1 MAFSRRGLLAAG
13 MAAIATPV
21 QAGKGDQ
28 TKTLQAAI
36 DTALRGDGLLRLDAG
51 RFITTGLDIAGPL
64 TIEGVPGRTILL
76 GAGADQILRS
86 SDAEQLGLLGL
97 TFEGK
102 DQFEDLVKVSNVAR
116 VHVEGCTFT
125 GSRKTGLSLSKCGG
139 RICGNVF
146 EHCGQSGIF
155 AIDSKGLEISSNHV
169 HDMGNNGIQIWTS
182 EIGEDGTIVTN
193 NRVHDIKDNDG
204 GTGQYGN
211 AISIYRAGN
220 VIVANNRLSDCAFSG
235 VRCNSGRHAQIL
247 GNSISRMG
255 EVSIYVEF
263 AYEGAVVSG
272 NTIEDSAFGI
282 SITNFND
289 GGRLT
294 VCTGNLLR
302 KLKGGMKAG
311 VTQGGGIHC
320 EADTLV
326 SNNII
331 EEARDFGISM
341 GWGPECRNLM
351 AQGNLIRNCGIGIMP
366 SVSKGAG
373 PHYIMQ
379 NVIDGSRIGAIVGK
393 DYTETKTGDIGLAGA
408 DMPDEVLLSSNIVK
422 T

>member
-1 MAFSRRGLLAAG
+1 MTFSRRNLLAAG

-28 TKTLQAAI
+28 TKNLQAAI
-36 DTALRGDGLLRLDAG
+36 DQAAAGNGAVQLEAG
-51 RFITTGLDIAGPL
+51 RFITTGLQITE
-64 TIEGVPGRTILL
+64 TIEIIGVPGRTVLI
-76 GAGADQILRS
+76 GAGAGEILKANGADHVS
-86 SDAEQLGLLGL
+86 LYGI
-97 TFEGK
+97 TFEGG
-102 DQFEDLVKVSNVAR
+102 DQFDDLVRATDVSGLL
-116 VHVEGCTFT
+116 VEACTFR
-125 GSRKTGLSLSKCGG
+125 GSLKTGLSVERCGG
-139 RICGNVF
+139 RITGNEF
-146 EHCGQSGIF
+146 ETCGQSGIF
-155 AIDSKGLEISSNHV
+155 ALDSKGLEISSNHV
-169 HDMGNNGIQIWTS
+169 HDMGNNGIQVWTS

-193 NRVHDIKDNDG
+193 NRVHHIKDNDG

-211 AISIYRAGN
+211 AISIFRAGN
-220 VIVANNRLSDCAFSG
+220 VIVSNNRLNDCAFSG
-235 VRCNSGRHAQIL
+235 IRCNSGRHAQIL

-263 AYEGAVVSG
+263 AYEGAIVSG

-302 KLKGGMKAG
+302 KLKGGVKAG

-331 EEARDFGISM
+331 EDAKDFGISM
-341 GWGPECRNLM
+341 GWGPQCRNLT

-393 DYTETKTGDIGLAGA
+393 DYTETRTKDLGLTSHEA
-408 DMPDEVLLSSNIVK
+408 PDEVRLANNIVK

>member
-1 MAFSRRGLLAAG
+1 MDLSRRSLLVAG
-13 MAAIATPV
+13 MAAVSTPV
-21 QAGKGDQ
+21 QAGKSDQ
-28 TKTLQAAI
+28 TGNLQTAI
-36 DTALRGDGLLRLDAG
+36 DKAAKGSGIVHIEAG
-51 RFITTGLDIAGPL
+51 RFITTGLRITDS
-64 TIEGVPGRTILL
+64 IEIVGVPGRTVLL
-76 GAGADQILRS
+76 GAGADEILTANGVER
-86 SDAEQLGLLGL
+86 LTLFGI

-102 DQFEDLVKVSNVAR
+102 DQFGDLVKASDIKTLSIEA
-116 VHVEGCTFT
+116 CTFR
-125 GSRKTGLSLSKCGG
+125 GSRKTGLSLERCSG
-139 RICGNVF
+139 RVSSNDFADC
-146 EHCGQSGIF
+146 EQSGIF
-155 AIDSKGLEISSNHV
+155 AVDSKGLEISSNHV
-169 HDMGNNGIQIWTS
+169 RDMGNNGIQVWAS
-182 EIGEDGTIVTN
+182 EISEDGTLVIN
-193 NRVHDIKDNDG
+193 NRVHHIKDNDG

-211 AISIYRAGN
+211 GISIFRAGN
-220 VIVANNRLSDCAFSG
+220 VIVSNNRLSDCAFSG
-235 VRCNSGRHAQIL
+235 VRCNSGHNTQIL

-272 NTIEDSAFGI
+272 NVIEDSAFGI

-331 EEARDFGISM
+331 EDARDFGISM
-341 GWGPECRNLM
+341 GWGPECRNLT

-393 DYTETKTGDIGLAGA
+393 DYTETKTGDLGLANA
-408 DMPDEVLLSSNIVK
+408 EMPEEVRLTNNVVK

>member
-1 MAFSRRGLLAAG
+1 MAFSRRYALAAG
-13 MAAIATPV
+13 LAAIATPV
-21 QAGKGDQ
+21 NAGKGDQ
-28 TKTLQAAI
+28 TKNLQAAI
-36 DTALRGDGLLRLDAG
+36 NKASSGSGVVRLEAG
-51 RFITTGLDIAGPL
+51 RFITTGLEITQP
-64 TIEGVPGRTILL
+64 IEIIGVPGRTVLL
-76 GAGADQILRS
+76 GAGAGEILKAKGPEHVTLS
-86 SDAEQLGLLGL
+86 GIG
-97 TFEGK
+97 FEGN
-102 DQFEDLVKVSNVAR
+102 DQFDDLVKLTDVPHAR
-116 VHVEGCTFT
+116 IKACTFR
-125 GSRKTGLSLSKCGG
+125 GSRKVALSLERCGG
-139 RICGNVF
+139 RVADNEF
-146 EHCGQSGIF
+146 ESCGQSGIF
-155 AIDSKGLEISSNHV
+155 ALDSKGLEISSNHV
-169 HDMGNNGIQIWTS
+169 HDMGNNGIQVWAS
-182 EIGEDGTIVTN
+182 EIREDGTIVTN
-193 NRVHDIKDNDG
+193 NRVHHIKDADG

-220 VIVANNRLSDCAFSG
+220 VIVSNNRLSDCAFSG
-235 VRCNSGRHAQIL
+235 VRCNSGHNAQIL

-294 VCTGNLLR
+294 VCSGNLLR
-302 KLKGGMKAG
+302 KIKGGTKAG

-326 SNNII
+326 SHNII
-331 EEARDFGISM
+331 EDAKDFGISM
-341 GWGPECRNLM
+341 GWGPQCRNLT

-379 NVIDGSRIGAIVGK
+379 NVIDGSRIGGIVGK
-393 DYTETKTGDIGLAGA
+393 DYTNIKTDDLGLAGIEA
-408 DMPDEVLLSSNIVK
+408 PEEVRLANNIVK